1 MAKEYRPLPIG
12 AENFK
17 RMVQD
22 GYYYVDKTLLIRDL
36 LDTKAF
42 VTLFI
47 RPRRFGKTLNMS
59 MLKYFFEDTGNEALN
74 AENRALFE
82 GLKIMD
88 AGEEYAKQMQRYPVI
103 SLTLKSAKQ
112 ENFSMAY
119 DMLVK
124 EIAREFHRHEFVLNS
139 DRLSEAEKKLF
150 GQIKDWEA
158 KTSHYADALQFLS
171 DCLYKVTGKK
181 SIVLIDEYDVPLE
194 NSHFRGFYDQ
204 MISFIRSLFESALK
218 TNDNL
223 HFAVITGCLR
233 ISKESIFTGLN
244 NFRVVSILN
253 ETYGEYF
260 GFTPKEV
267 ETMAA
272 YYGMEDRMDDIRDW
286 YDGYLFGNSEVYN
299 PWSVVNFMSD
309 LRANKNAFV
318 RPYWANT
325 SSNEIVRDLIRRAD
339 GTAREELEDLLA
351 GGTIEKPIHEDITY
365 EEVRSAENGKRTDE
379 EDSRM
384 GFSPQ
389 TLQNNLWNFLFFT
402 GYLKKVSERMGE
414 KQKGEDPDRIYMKLT
429 LPNREVRSIY
439 RDHIMNWFDEQI
451 SGRGLDSLYEAT
463 KNGDTD
469 AMEDELCEILLG
481 TISYFDSP
489 EAYYHGFMA
498 GVYQQ
503 MKNYRVLS
511 NMEVGTGRPDLALV
525 PPRMRGIYFIFEFKI
540 AKELTELEKR
550 CEEALRQIHD
560 QRYVEG
566 AHARGYKNVQAYGIA
581 FCGKECIVQK
591 YEKPEE

>member
-1 MAKEYRPLPIG
+1 MAKEYKPLPIG
-12 AENFK
+12 TEDFK
-17 RMVQD
+17 RIIED
-22 GYYYVDKTLLIRDL
+22 ECYYVDKTLLIKSL
-36 LDTKAF
+36 LDSKAA
-42 VTLFI
+42 VTLFT

-59 MLKYFFEDTGNEALN
+59 MLKYFFEDTEDETLN
-74 AENRALFE
+74 AENRTIFD

-88 AGEEYAKQMQRYPVI
+88 AGEKYTDQMQQYPVI

-112 ENFSMAY
+112 ANFSMAY

-325 SSNEIVRDLIRRAD
+325 SSNEIVRDLIRHAD
-339 GTAREELEDLLA
+339 STAREELETLIA
-351 GGTIEKPIHEDITY
+351 GGTLKKPLHEDITY
-365 EEVRSAENGKRTDE
+365 GEINENQD
-379 EDSRM
+379 
-384 GFSPQ
+384 
-389 TLQNNLWNFLFFT
+389 NLWNFLFFT
-402 GYLKKVSERMGE
+402 GYLKSLSTEIDKR
-414 KQKGEDPDRIYMKLT
+414 RIFAELT
-429 LPNREVRSIY
+429 IPNDEVLSIY
-439 RDHIMNWFDEQI
+439 EEKISEWFDETVT
-451 SGRGLDSLYEAT
+451 SRSFDRLYEAT
-463 KNGDTD
+463 EIGDTEV
-469 AMEDELCEILLG
+469 MEEELCDVLLE
-481 TISYFDSP
+481 TISYFDHL
-489 EAYYHGFMA
+489 EAFYHGFLA
-498 GVYQQ
+498 GIYQH
-503 MKNYRVLS
+503 MGKYRVQS
-511 NMEVGTGRPDLALV
+511 NLELGMGRPDLALV
-525 PPRMRGIYFIFEFKI
+525 PPRIRGRYFLFEFKI
-540 AKELTELEKR
+540 VKEQKDLKSG
-550 CEEALRQIHD
+550 CSEALAQI
-560 QRYVEG
+560 RSKKYVEG
-566 AHARGYKNVQAYGIA
+566 AHARGYEDVCAYGVA
-581 FCGKECIVQK
+581 FCGKECIVQR
-591 YEKPEE
+591 YEE